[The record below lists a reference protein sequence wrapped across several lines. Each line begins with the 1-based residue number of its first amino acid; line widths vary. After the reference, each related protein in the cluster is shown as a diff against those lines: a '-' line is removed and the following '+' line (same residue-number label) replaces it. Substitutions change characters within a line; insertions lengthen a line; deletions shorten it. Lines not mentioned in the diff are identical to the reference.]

1 MRAGGQRAARGPT
14 PARRRVRVA
23 LGERSYPIEIGH
35 GTLAELGPAV
45 ARATGAGRVMLL
57 TVPPVARHYAA
68 RVERSLRAAGLKVTR
83 FVVPDGERTKNLL
96 QARKLYDAMLS
107 AGADRSSAVL
117 ALGGGVVGDLG
128 GFVAATLLRGL
139 PVVQVP
145 TSLLA
150 MVDSSVGGKTG
161 VNVPRGKNLV
171 GAFHQPRLVWID
183 SATLSTL
190 PGRQLAA
197 GMAEVVKHAAILD
210 EKLFRRLER
219 DVPRLMDLDP
229 TVLVPV
235 LQRNCAIKAEVV
247 ARDEREAGPR
257 MLLNFGHTLGH
268 AAEALKGFRGILH
281 GEAVSM
287 GMAFAAHRSEEL
299 GLAPSGTAERLVDL
313 LARVGLPTALPDFP
327 RSAYL
332 RALSVD
338 KKKRA
343 AHIHFVVLRRIGKAE
358 TRPLRPAEIWPARRR
373 RGTVRAGRTRR

>member
-1 MRAGGQRAARGPT
+1 
-14 PARRRVRVA
+14 VRVA

>member
-1 MRAGGQRAARGPT
+1 
-14 PARRRVRVA
+14 
-23 LGERSYPIEIGH
+23 
-35 GTLAELGPAV
+35 
-45 ARATGAGRVMLL
+45 
-57 TVPPVARHYAA
+57 
-68 RVERSLRAAGLKVTR
+68 
-83 FVVPDGERTKNLL
+83 
-96 QARKLYDAMLS
+96 
-107 AGADRSSAVL
+107 
-117 ALGGGVVGDLG
+117 
-128 GFVAATLLRGL
+128 
-139 PVVQVP
+139 
-145 TSLLA
+145 